1 MNNHIHQLFK
11 ADQSD
16 RKNNE
21 IGMNSVLLSRNDKD
35 RKKSLINIL
44 KENKGLTGRDYYF
57 AAFIF
62 HHGPTIGD
70 SITATKLSEKSFK
83 LGYKKALK
91 FYALCLDRLLIK
103 QGKKQKFGTQYWKKN
118 PKSKWQLMP
127 YDKKTTDEERK
138 KYNVAP
144 FYELVKHVEQLN
156 EKVLCIKK

>member
-16 RKNNE
+16 RKDPE
-21 IGMNSVLLSRNDKD
+21 IRMNSRLLSKNDKD

-44 KENKGLTGRDYYF
+44 KENENLTGRDYYF
-57 AAFIF
+57 SAFIF
-62 HHGPTIGD
+62 HHGPTIKD
-70 SITATKLSEKSFK
+70 SITAMEFSEKSFK

-91 FYALCLDRLLIK
+91 FYALCLDRLLTK

-138 KYNVAP
+138 RYNVASLD
-144 FYELVKHVEQLN
+144 ELVKHVEQLN
-156 EKVLCIKK
+156 KNLSRIKK